1 VSIALE
7 APTITIDGTVLNTQ
21 FRISEIKRPFPPFN
35 AQSVEIDG
43 RDGSVLKG
51 VSLGTRSVSFR
62 LWSFSQDHNYMY
74 TQFQM
79 LLELLVTSFEH
90 QLIFSD
96 ELGLVRTVTLVSE
109 LDFDEYVERGSILL
123 EFVMYDQLREYEGQ
137 SMTISV
143 PSGGSAQFV
152 AQHSNPHILVTAQA
166 AQRDASTEM
175 WSLTF
180 DEGDYVRL
188 KLPTALATTV
198 SIDCKERRVL
208 VGGEVSMLTLESDW
222 PRLAAGTH
230 TVRMDLGTGAA
241 TISIRERCL

>member
-1 VSIALE
+1 MIGQRVTFDGHVLNDLFYVGMVEAEPPAIDVDLRTLDGKDGTAVNGTRLAESAITVPLVVRPGTALTTRQALSFLMGWLDVDGPRTLTLSDDGGLE
-7 APTITIDGTVLNTQ
+7 RVAVPSGVTIDDYEYN
-21 FRISEIKRPFPPFN
+21 
-35 AQSVEIDG
+35 D
-43 RDGSVLKG
+43 
-51 VSLGTRSVSFR
+51 R
-62 LWSFSQDHNYMY
+62 L
-74 TQFQM
+74 
-79 LLELLVTSFEH
+79 
-90 QLIFSD
+90 
-96 ELGLVRTVTLVSE
+96 TVT
-109 LDFDEYVERGSILL
+109 FTQVEPCLYGGSST
-123 EFVMYDQLREYEGQ
+123 FA
-137 SMTISV
+137 V
-143 PSGGSAQFV
+143 PSGGSATFEV
-152 AQHSNPHILVTAQA
+152 TGNYVTMPVITAQA

>member
-1 VSIALE
+1 
-7 APTITIDGTVLNTQ
+7 
-21 FRISEIKRPFPPFN
+21 
-35 AQSVEIDG
+35 
-43 RDGSVLKG
+43 
-51 VSLGTRSVSFR
+51 
-62 LWSFSQDHNYMY
+62 
-74 TQFQM
+74 
-79 LLELLVTSFEH
+79 
-90 QLIFSD
+90 
-96 ELGLVRTVTLVSE
+96 
-109 LDFDEYVERGSILL
+109 
-123 EFVMYDQLREYEGQ
+123 
-137 SMTISV
+137 
-143 PSGGSAQFV
+143 
-152 AQHSNPHILVTAQA
+152 
-166 AQRDASTEM
+166 M